1 MKCTRTYSVRVGN
14 ELGAAHPKSCKFSVI
29 VVTSISLALSV
40 ILAILVLI
48 LRNVLSY
55 AFTGG
60 STVADSVAELS
71 PFLAFSVILNGVQPV
86 LSGNSYSLNYLLCN
100 GQLFKV
106 RALPCKVVFR
116 LLIFGFAQDGDV
128 LTHTATQHN
137 KQANEF
143 ITVCT
148 STQALISVAFL

>member
-1 MKCTRTYSVRVGN
+1 M
-14 ELGAAHPKSCKFSVI
+14 I

-106 RALPCKVVFR
+106 RALPCKGN
-116 LLIFGFAQDGDV
+116 I
-128 LTHTATQHN
+128 
-137 KQANEF
+137 
-143 ITVCT
+143 
-148 STQALISVAFL
+148 

>member
-1 MKCTRTYSVRVGN
+1 MKYTRTYSVRVGN

-71 PFLAFSVILNGVQPV
+71 PFLALSVILNGIQPV
-86 LSGNSYSLNYLLCN
+86 LSGNSHSPSLSSPFSLFYSTNHNY
-100 GQLFKV
+100 
-106 RALPCKVVFR
+106 
-116 LLIFGFAQDGDV
+116 
-128 LTHTATQHN
+128 
-137 KQANEF
+137 
-143 ITVCT
+143 
-148 STQALISVAFL
+148 

>member
-1 MKCTRTYSVRVGN
+1 MKYTRTYSVRVGN

-86 LSGNSYSLNYLLCN
+86 LSGNSYSPSISSQRHRIEDAIEDAGSNYMFIYYLLCN

-106 RALPCKVVFR
+106 RALPCKR
-116 LLIFGFAQDGDV
+116 
-128 LTHTATQHN
+128 
-137 KQANEF
+137 
-143 ITVCT
+143 
-148 STQALISVAFL
+148 